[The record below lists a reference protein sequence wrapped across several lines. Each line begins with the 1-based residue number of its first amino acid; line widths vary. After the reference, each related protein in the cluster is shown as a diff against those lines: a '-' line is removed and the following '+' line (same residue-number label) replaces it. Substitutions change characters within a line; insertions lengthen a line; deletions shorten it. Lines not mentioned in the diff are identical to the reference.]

1 MSKEL
6 NRYTL
11 VEYRGSTQRIFNSI
25 EEYNEMLEKI
35 KKHNKKANK
44 KRYYGNIAKKIIDGK
59 IYVTIHAYNKLTS
72 KMPITK
78 LDEFTSEFSEELLIE
93 LYKSKI
99 ETKEEYTP
107 DINIAYFK
115 EKDKKEKTESDPDI
129 RIKYTPVLYKEDL
142 KYLDKNY
149 IFKYIKSKL
158 EACDIDFF
166 LDLAD
171 YFNPYKSKE
180 VKEITGQLYDTI
192 YNIKYNNLDIYS
204 LYKITIKLFDA
215 LTIEVNKDG
224 TYKKDSNGN
233 KIINRKRLRDFG
245 FFIKYY
251 DKGSKLPK
259 PTIYNK
265 ENDYD
270 IDKKR
275 KLKEEKEQLENLL
288 KRIEK
293 EENQKFEEVQYNR
306 WDEEQNKRR

>member
-293 EENQKFEEVQYNR
+293 EENQKFEEEQYNR